1 MKNMTDT
8 WLIVVNVFAAS
19 KKAGELWRRAES
31 MLKYKGISYEC
42 RYTGDS
48 GNACRIAQNAAGEG
62 YRKFVAVGGDGT
74 VHDVLNGIMAFVD
87 SPEQNVRL
95 EEFYL
100 SVLPMGS
107 GNDWVKSLGI
117 PKDVRGIVELMAE
130 GSFGKQDVVKV
141 SILDDAG
148 DTKSVS
154 YMANVGGVGIDADV
168 CRIVNVN
175 KKMGMSGKI
184 LYVKALIQCLMHR
197 VPVVARVLCDGE
209 EVYHGKYFSIA
220 FGIGKYSG
228 GGMRQTSDAVMDD
241 GLLDMTIIPELGAL
255 TIAMKAPQLFTG
267 TFSRIKQLVSKRGT
281 KIEVIPDNGR
291 PYVEVDGEVIGTAPV
306 CMEIMGQQINVLTIM

>member
-1 MKNMTDT
+1 
-8 WLIVVNVFAAS
+8 
-19 KKAGELWRRAES
+19 
-31 MLKYKGISYEC
+31 
-42 RYTGDS
+42 
-48 GNACRIAQNAAGEG
+48 
-62 YRKFVAVGGDGT
+62 VGGDGT

-148 DTKSVS
+148 DTKSIS

-175 KKMGMSGKI
+175 KKMGMKGKI
-184 LYVKALIQCLMHR
+184 LYVKALIQCLMNR
-197 VPVVARVLCDGE
+197 VPVTARVVCDGV
-209 EVYHGKYFSIA
+209 EVFNGKYYSIA
-220 FGIGKYSG
+220 FGVGQYSG
-228 GGMRQTSDAVMDD
+228 GGMRQTAGAVMDD
-241 GLLDMTIIPELGAL
+241 GYLDMTLIPELGAL
-255 TIAMKAPQLFTG
+255 KIAKEAPKLFTG
-267 TFSRIKQLVSKRGT
+267 SFT
-281 KIEVIPDNGR
+281 KIKELVVSRSKSIVVIPEGGH
-291 PYVEVDGEVIGTAPV
+291 PYVEVDGEVIGIAPV
-306 CMEIMGQQINVLTIM
+306 CLEIMGPQINVLKL